1 MNAGKKR
8 AIISRTAFSPTVSAK
23 NLSVPPMTCCT
34 SEWRVI
40 VALSGYHVWWLRV
53 GGHAMADILTS
64 WPILRVPVKTGLTT
78 ETIVFES
85 LSSYIEVP
93 FRCPACRKIH
103 RWKQKDAWVDQR
115 FNGQGLDPV

>member
-1 MNAGKKR
+1 
-8 AIISRTAFSPTVSAK
+8 
-23 NLSVPPMTCCT
+23 
-34 SEWRVI
+34 
-40 VALSGYHVWWLRV
+40 
-53 GGHAMADILTS
+53 MADIMTS
-64 WPILRVPVKTGLTT
+64 CPILRVPVKTGLTA

-93 FRCPACRKIH
+93 FRCPAYRKIH

>member
-1 MNAGKKR
+1 
-8 AIISRTAFSPTVSAK
+8 
-23 NLSVPPMTCCT
+23 
-34 SEWRVI
+34 
-40 VALSGYHVWWLRV
+40 
-53 GGHAMADILTS
+53 MADIMTS
-64 WPILRVPVKTGLTT
+64 CPILRVPVKTGLTT

-115 FNGQGLDPV
+115 FNGQGLDQA

>member
-1 MNAGKKR
+1 MAE
-8 AIISRTAFSPTVSAK
+8 I
-23 NLSVPPMTCCT
+23 MTSC
-34 SEWRVI
+34 
-40 VALSGYHVWWLRV
+40 
-53 GGHAMADILTS
+53 
-64 WPILRVPVKTGLTT
+64 PILRVPVETGLTT

-115 FNGQGLDPV
+115 FNGQGLDQA

>member
-1 MNAGKKR
+1 
-8 AIISRTAFSPTVSAK
+8 
-23 NLSVPPMTCCT
+23 
-34 SEWRVI
+34 
-40 VALSGYHVWWLRV
+40 
-53 GGHAMADILTS
+53 MADILTS
-64 WPILRVPVKTGLTT
+64 CPILRVRVKTGLTT

>member
-1 MNAGKKR
+1 
-8 AIISRTAFSPTVSAK
+8 
-23 NLSVPPMTCCT
+23 
-34 SEWRVI
+34 
-40 VALSGYHVWWLRV
+40 
-53 GGHAMADILTS
+53 MADIMTS
-64 WPILRVPVKTGLTT
+64 CPILRVRVKTGLTT

-103 RWKQKDAWVDQR
+103 RWKQKNAWVDQR

>member
-1 MNAGKKR
+1 
-8 AIISRTAFSPTVSAK
+8 
-23 NLSVPPMTCCT
+23 
-34 SEWRVI
+34 
-40 VALSGYHVWWLRV
+40 
-53 GGHAMADILTS
+53 MADILTS

>member
-1 MNAGKKR
+1 
-8 AIISRTAFSPTVSAK
+8 
-23 NLSVPPMTCCT
+23 
-34 SEWRVI
+34 
-40 VALSGYHVWWLRV
+40 
-53 GGHAMADILTS
+53 MADILTS

-93 FRCPACRKIH
+93 FRCPGCRKIH